1 MALIVFQ
8 RFFILTG
15 NLKESHVTLLT
26 RKWRSHTTLGFGI
39 AACGKIYSGWCKL
52 QELGNKKNTPFC
64 KNKFD
69 PARNDQIIA
78 GYSVLE
84 KSSSC

>member
-15 NLKESHVTLLT
+15 NLQESHVTLLT

-39 AACGKIYSGWCKL
+39 AAWGQIYSGRCKL
-52 QELGNKKNTPFC
+52 QELGNQKNKPFC
-64 KNKFD
+64 KTYN
-69 PARNDQIIA
+69 
-78 GYSVLE
+78 
-84 KSSSC
+84 